1 MPVSIDDIYEQKRQI
16 DVNSFKPKEAY
27 NRLLISRGYYAS
39 FSYACEIIDNKKN
52 GINLI
57 RKDKYK
63 SYGSHECYYES
74 LMQCDDDKL
83 IDVGTKL
90 KKYHYLRKKADYK
103 LKKHVTDAD
112 LDLANQYLEECKELM
127 DSFVQS
133 KLNPSLTLNPSTI
146 TTTR

>member
-1 MPVSIDDIYEQKRQI
+1 MPVSIDDIYKQKSQI
-16 DVNSFKPKEAY
+16 EANSFIPKEAY

-39 FSYACEIIDNKKN
+39 FSYACEIVDNKKN

-74 LMQCDDDKL
+74 LMQCNYDKL
-83 IDVGTKL
+83 TEVGAKL
-90 KKYHYLRKKADYK
+90 KRYHHLRKIADYK

-112 LDLANQYLEECKELM
+112 LDRANQYLEECKELM

-133 KLNPSLTLNPSTI
+133 KLNSSLTLNASTI
-146 TTTR
+146 ATP

>member
-1 MPVSIDDIYEQKRQI
+1 MPVSIDDIYEQKTQI
-16 DVNSFKPKEAY
+16 EANSFKPKEAY

-39 FSYACEIIDNKKN
+39 FSYACEIVNNKKH

-57 RKDKYK
+57 KKDKYR

-74 LMQCDDDKL
+74 LMQCNDDRL
-83 IDVGTKL
+83 TEVGTKL
-90 KKYHYLRKKADYK
+90 KKYHSLRKKADYK

-127 DSFVQS
+127 DVFVNGKS
-133 KLNPSLTLNPSTI
+133 NPSLTLNTSTI
-146 TTTR
+146 TTA